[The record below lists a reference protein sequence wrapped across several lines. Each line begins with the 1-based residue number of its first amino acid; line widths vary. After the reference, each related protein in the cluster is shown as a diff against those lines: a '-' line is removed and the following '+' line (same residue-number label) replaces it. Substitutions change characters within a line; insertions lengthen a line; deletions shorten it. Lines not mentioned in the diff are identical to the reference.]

1 MIQLIVY
8 LGLIYTII
16 VPILYKSYS
25 LPDGEIPRGTE
36 HAINAV
42 PVTCSYYELLDKF
55 NTMVHNNVSGTYEN
69 SMRLINTHI
78 SKIIISGQRII
89 KGTLDTPRQQDDF
102 YITPK
107 LNINYQESTI
117 RLPKERNFYGNG
129 GLILGN
135 RFRIQSITKVI
146 QFKRS
151 LITLAGNTGKSELKK
166 LDVENGKY
174 FNLYK
179 KICSIEFLELAYIR
193 LKSKPGNMTPGIDNK
208 TLDGIN
214 LNFISDLMNSLK
226 DESFKFT
233 SVKRVYIPKNNGK
246 MRPLG
251 IPTIKDKLVQETMR
265 IILELIYEEKF
276 SNLSHGF
283 RPKRSCHTALK
294 EISKWN
300 GLTWVIEGDIKG
312 FFDNVDH
319 KILESILKKSIIDQ
333 QFIDLYWKLVRS
345 GYVDNGIKYETL
357 QGVPLGGII
366 SPILS
371 NIYLNEFD
379 NYVEEFIDELSS
391 KNYLISKVNPAIVKY
406 SDKLTK
412 LNTEYQMNKCKNI
425 LRQIKK
431 LRLERNKLPSRIRTD
446 VRLRYVRYADD
457 WIIGVIGS
465 KELAISIKEKCKLF
479 LRDNLKIELNDDKTK
494 ITHIISK
501 SAKFLGVELKRN
513 MSKNPK
519 IVNRNYGSKVIK
531 ARINQ
536 TRIYFYIPVKEL
548 INKLTDSG
556 FIKTY
561 ISKNSNKKLVPN
573 AVTKWIFLDHRSII
587 TRYNA
592 VIMGLV
598 NYYKLT
604 DNFHSFHTIINYFI
618 HHSCAKTLARKFNLK
633 TRASVF
639 KKFGRYLSAPAIS
652 KLKPLKILTLNSYKK
667 NTNILTKYKINTY
680 NPFEVLNWNLRTQIG
695 YPYESCWI
703 CQSDKD
709 IEMHHV
715 KHLRKDGN

>member
-294 EISKWN
+294 EISK
-300 GLTWVIEGDIKG
+300 
-312 FFDNVDH
+312 
-319 KILESILKKSIIDQ
+319 
-333 QFIDLYWKLVRS
+333 
-345 GYVDNGIKYETL
+345 
-357 QGVPLGGII
+357 
-366 SPILS
+366 
-371 NIYLNEFD
+371 
-379 NYVEEFIDELSS
+379 
-391 KNYLISKVNPAIVKY
+391 
-406 SDKLTK
+406 
-412 LNTEYQMNKCKNI
+412 
-425 LRQIKK
+425 
-431 LRLERNKLPSRIRTD
+431 
-446 VRLRYVRYADD
+446 
-457 WIIGVIGS
+457 
-465 KELAISIKEKCKLF
+465 
-479 LRDNLKIELNDDKTK
+479 
-494 ITHIISK
+494 
-501 SAKFLGVELKRN
+501 
-513 MSKNPK
+513 
-519 IVNRNYGSKVIK
+519 
-531 ARINQ
+531 
-536 TRIYFYIPVKEL
+536 
-548 INKLTDSG
+548 
-556 FIKTY
+556 
-561 ISKNSNKKLVPN
+561 
-573 AVTKWIFLDHRSII
+573 
-587 TRYNA
+587 
-592 VIMGLV
+592 
-598 NYYKLT
+598 
-604 DNFHSFHTIINYFI
+604 
-618 HHSCAKTLARKFNLK
+618 
-633 TRASVF
+633 
-639 KKFGRYLSAPAIS
+639 
-652 KLKPLKILTLNSYKK
+652 
-667 NTNILTKYKINTY
+667 
-680 NPFEVLNWNLRTQIG
+680 
-695 YPYESCWI
+695 
-703 CQSDKD
+703 
-709 IEMHHV
+709 
-715 KHLRKDGN
+715 